1 MSKSEKT
8 AREKNGKSASEK
20 QNEWNNR
27 AREIWLAGLGALA
40 AVEEEGGKLFRN
52 LVDKGN
58 VYEKDKKEKLDEAW
72 EKVSTRYKE
81 TEKKFSSQ
89 FSETASSVEDQLH
102 SVASALGVPT
112 RSEVEN
118 LSRKVDALI
127 EKLDNLEKKSEKTSG
142 TQKQSKGS
150 SSSGSKK

>member
-1 MSKSEKT
+1 MNKSE
-8 AREKNGKSASEK
+8 EKVNSKKERSEEEK
-20 QNEWNNR
+20 HNEWNKR

-40 AVEEEGGKLFRN
+40 AVEEEGEKLFRN

-58 VYEKDKKEKLDEAW
+58 AYEKDKKEKLDEAW

-81 TEKKFSSQ
+81 TEKKFSSR

-112 RSEVEN
+112 RTEVEN

-127 EKLDNLEKKSEKTSG
+127 EKLDSIEKKAEKKG
-142 TQKQSKGS
+142 GASKPSKS
-150 SSSGSKK
+150 STTTEGKK

>member
-1 MSKSEKT
+1 MNKSEESSKSNKEQP
-8 AREKNGKSASEK
+8 ASEK
-20 QNEWNNR
+20 QNELNKK

-58 VYEKDKKEKLDEAW
+58 AYEKDKKEKLDEAW

-81 TEKKFSSQ
+81 TEKKFASSL
-89 FSETASSVEDQLH
+89 SETASSVEDQLH

-127 EKLDNLEKKSEKTSG
+127 EKLDNLEKKAEKTGGSK
-142 TQKQSKGS
+142 KQSKS
-150 SSSGSKK
+150 STTGGGKK